1 MPKLKVPGETHKPR
15 PHGKKGSGERKLL
28 LKSRS
33 NNEKVVVGGGGGGGG
48 KKSLLLGKRRNGT
61 VKVPL
66 RPRRDFYKT
75 FGASDDEVKW
85 ELLVYVLLVIFYYM
99 SMWSLVDLFDCGLTV
114 CMCVNPVKNLLF
126 NFMYHNTSN

>member
-33 NNEKVVVGGGGGGGG
+33 NNEKVVVGGGG
-48 KKSLLLGKRRNGT
+48 KKSLLLGKRKNGT

-85 ELLVYVLLVIFYYM
+85 ELLVQAH
-99 SMWSLVDLFDCGLTV
+99 V
-114 CMCVNPVKNLLF
+114 CIIGDFLLF
-126 NFMYHNTSN
+126 LLHVHVVFGGFI

>member
-85 ELLVYVLLVIFYYM
+85 ELLVHAH
-99 SMWSLVDLFDCGLTV
+99 V
-114 CMCVNPVKNLLF
+114 CIIGDFLLF
-126 NFMYHNTSN
+126 LLHVHVVFGGFI